1 MKKFGKKLARIKF
14 RQAKIW
20 REHVIRSE
28 MESKPENIGSKK
40 GPESEILR
48 NSPEFRSEFP
58 TKVVSEYIIAERC
71 ETKQVVGVS
80 TDRPSY
86 RQTNLDDRWTI

>member
-1 MKKFGKKLARIKF
+1 MAGTKF

-28 MESKPENIGSKK
+28 TETKPENIGSKK

-48 NSPEFRSEFP
+48 NSPEFRSDFP
-58 TKVVSEYIIAERC
+58 TKLFFMTYIGTESNI
-71 ETKQVVGVS
+71 
-80 TDRPSY
+80 
-86 RQTNLDDRWTI
+86 RQ